1 MIKNTSYQQKN
12 GTDFTVILNLIMLNL
27 TRMGERGRERVK
39 NNTRNS
45 LNFLK
50 SKVVVRLIEVQK
62 KLGRQYCQGDL

>member
-1 MIKNTSYQQKN
+1 M
-12 GTDFTVILNLIMLNL
+12 NLIMLNL